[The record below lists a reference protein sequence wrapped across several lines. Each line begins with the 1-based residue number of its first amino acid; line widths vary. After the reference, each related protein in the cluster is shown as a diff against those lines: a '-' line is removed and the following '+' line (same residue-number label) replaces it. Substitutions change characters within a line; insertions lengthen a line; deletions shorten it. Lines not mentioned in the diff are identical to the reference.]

1 MSKMEKMVEKYDF
14 FLLLGLALVLIG
26 LIVGVYRTANQA
38 ILSQLIFAGDT
49 TSASYRTALTTEAM
63 TLRFLEIVPLYGL
76 GFLKLGIGFAIA
88 TIVLNLRATGQ
99 SAREDFKNAGMKLP
113 EFTPPFYGRNFIRF
127 LVLGIL
133 VETVAVII
141 MFGWMGT
148 GLQLIE
154 LQFAGQTN
162 SAAYLQTAILDKTFG
177 ELAEP
182 LEGLGV
188 ALLIS
193 GIAFGL
199 ATIITN
205 LRMQATVMPK
215 KLTALA
221 EGKDIEMK
229 MPGLLVP
236 KTLVW
241 TTVLGAIIVTSGLI
255 PLAFIRVANAVTLE
269 NLKFAGDTSSAA
281 YQSALVTETI
291 IGLAWETWMFVGI
304 ATMLCSIAF
313 WLLTII
319 KWLRAQ
325 RTNLGETVTNVTGHK
340 VEPIEP
346 QLGLA
351 KLVPFFAIA
360 GLLWMIAFFGL
371 NIWRVVVALDVL
383 SAQFAGNPV
392 PEQSFILR
400 ATLGQLVRP
409 GKANGLGL
417 IFIGIGLA
425 LLTIVIN
432 LRFTAFM
439 LPGSFMRIA
448 SGIKGEKTDPPMAMA
463 MDPMSLAPKRLFYG
477 ILLGAIIIAIGTVL
491 ALVRMANTEI
501 ALSQVLAGIPDV
513 ATYQTALQTQLM
525 LEHFIG
531 PWAATGTGTIFF
543 FIGKFFGSIVTF
555 VKGRRQLISEG
566 VQTCTYYA
574 AEKKTAGTSSASG

>member
-1 MSKMEKMVEKYDF
+1 MSKMEKMIEKYNF
-14 FLLLGLALVLIG
+14 VLLLGLALVLIG

-49 TSASYRTALTTEAM
+49 TSASYRAALTIEAM
-63 TLRFLEIVPLYGL
+63 TLRFLEIIPLYGL

-88 TIVLNLRATGQ
+88 TIVMNLRATGQ
-99 SAREDFKNAGMKLP
+99 STRADLKKTGMKLP
-113 EFTPPFYGRNFIRF
+113 EFTPPFYGRNFVRF
-127 LVLGIL
+127 LVIGIL
-133 VETVAVII
+133 VETVSVVI
-141 MFGWMGT
+141 MLGWMIT
-148 GLQLIE
+148 GLQLIA

-162 SAAYLQTAILDKTFG
+162 SAAYLQAAILDKTFG

-188 ALLIS
+188 ALLIG

-241 TTVLGAIIVTSGLI
+241 TTVLGAIIITSGLI
-255 PLAFIRVANAVTLE
+255 PLSILRVINAVTLE
-269 NLKFAGDTSSAA
+269 NLKFAGDTSSTA

-291 IGLAWETWMFVGI
+291 IGLAWETWIFVGI
-304 ATMLCSIAF
+304 ALMLCSIAF

-319 KWLRAQ
+319 KWLRVQ

-400 ATLGQLVRP
+400 TTLGQLVRP

-432 LRFTAFM
+432 LRLTAFM
-439 LPGSFMRIA
+439 LPGSFSRIA
-448 SGIKGEKTDPPMAMA
+448 SGIKGEKTDPLMVMK
-463 MDPMSLAPKRLFYG
+463 MDPMSLAPRKLFFG

-501 ALSQVLAGIPDV
+501 ALKQVLAGIPDV

-574 AEKKTAGTSSASG
+574 MEKKTAGPSSSSG